1 MNYTVERSSVGYK
14 GKILSVH
21 VDEIKYATTGR
32 TSKREVVVKDA
43 FAMVLP
49 VRADGKL
56 VTVTQFRHPFQE
68 MAISFPAGR
77 ADEGEEPCTTALREL
92 EEEAGLRAGQIT
104 KLAVMHEVPEFARSV
119 GHLYVA
125 TELSEVPTRREEGEA
140 TMSLTAYTEAELR
153 ALVTSGKIK
162 SVTVQAALYH
172 YLEHSGRV
180 GSASG
185 AHAFVRNGICL
196 ALAAVAGAALAAR
209 VVRR

>member
-1 MNYTVERSSVGYK
+1 MNYTVERSSIGYK

-21 VDEIKYATTGR
+21 VDEIMYAATGR
-32 TSKREVVVKDA
+32 SSKREVVVKDA

-49 VRADGKL
+49 VRADGKV
-56 VTVTQFRHPFQE
+56 VTVTQYRHPFQE

-77 ADEGEEPCTTALREL
+77 ADEGEEPCATALREL

-125 TELSEVPTRREEGEA
+125 TDLSEVPTRREEGEA
-140 TMSLTAYTEAELR
+140 TMSLTAYSEAELR
-153 ALVTSGKIK
+153 ALVASGKIK

-180 GSASG
+180 GSAPS
-185 AHAFVRNGICL
+185 VRAVVRTGICL
-196 ALAAVAGAALAAR
+196 ALAALAGAALAAR
-209 VVRR
+209 AARR